1 MPQSRLV
8 AVGLF
13 VIGGILLFAAGLFL
27 IGDRRMLFN
36 DSFRFYA
43 EFKQLAALDAG
54 AKVRVSGVDAGEV
67 EEIAF
72 PTGPSGRFRV
82 QMRVRSDLRALIRN
96 DSIASIQNDG
106 LVGNKF
112 VQIQTGTDASP
123 QVEDRGTIQSREP
136 FDIADLMLSM
146 SETLVT
152 VNKMLAEVQR
162 GVDQALTA
170 VTATASDA
178 QGLMKDMGG
187 EVRSLLA
194 SAKRVSSDVNAI
206 IVQVRQ
212 GRGTLGKLLNDD
224 ALYASVQ
231 AISADAQKAVATV
244 RQASE
249 EARAAIADLRGDSGP
264 VKGLTGDIQQ
274 TLHSARDAM
283 ADLAETT
290 EALKRNFF
298 FRGFFNRRGYFDLD
312 DISVAQYRQ
321 GALETGDRRVLR
333 IWLGADVIFERDANG
348 VERLSDGGRV
358 RLDSAMS
365 QFVRYPQK
373 SPFVVEGYAMDVTGD
388 VRYLNSR
395 TRAQVIRDY
404 IVGKF
409 KLDPNYVA
417 IMPMGSE
424 APGSP
429 TGREWNGVALAM
441 FVEPSALGKPSG
453 DTPGP

>member
-1 MPQSRLV
+1 MPKNRLA

-36 DSFRFYA
+36 DTFHVYA
-43 EFKQLAALDAG
+43 EFKQMAALDSG

-67 EEIAF
+67 EEISV
-72 PTGPSGRFRV
+72 PSGPSGRFRV
-82 QMRVRSDLRALIRN
+82 RMRVRSDLGPLIRT

-112 VQIQTGTDASP
+112 VQIQTGTDTAP
-123 QVEDRGTIQSREP
+123 RVADQGTILSREP
-136 FDIADLMLSM
+136 FDIADLMVTM
-146 SETLVT
+146 SDTVGT
-152 VNKMLAEVQR
+152 VNRMLSEVQQ
-162 GVDQALTA
+162 GVNQALSA
-170 VTATASDA
+170 VTATAVDA
-178 QGLMKDMGG
+178 QVLMNDMGG
-187 EVRSLLA
+187 EVRTLLT
-194 SAKRVSSDVNAI
+194 SANRVSADINT
-206 IVQVRQ
+206 IVAQVRQ
-212 GRGTLGKLLNDD
+212 GRGTLGKLVNDD
-224 ALYASVQ
+224 ALYANVQ

-249 EARAAIADLRGDSGP
+249 EARAAIADLRGGNGP
-264 VKGLTGDIQQ
+264 VKGLTGDVQK

-312 DISVAQYRQ
+312 DVSVAQYRQ

-333 IWLGADVIFERDANG
+333 IWLTADVLFERDANG
-348 VERLSDGGRV
+348 VERLSEGGLV

-373 SPFVVEGYAMDVTGD
+373 SPFVVEGYALDATGD
-388 VRYLNSR
+388 ARYLNSR
-395 TRAQVIRDY
+395 IRAQVVRDY

-429 TGREWNGVALAM
+429 SGRDWNGVALAI
-441 FVEPSALGKPSG
+441 FVEPSAFGKPSG
-453 DTPGP
+453 HGP